1 MGQQGVKAF
10 LVVCQTEIDRVVK
23 VRYVTV
29 LTMMTTSGAGTDSDN
44 AMPAAED
51 RIFVFLSV
59 CLSESMRAWLGSS
72 FSKLPAPLQVRW
84 DLTPAAQS
92 GVFCSETLGIEYNS

>member
-1 MGQQGVKAF
+1 MGQQVVKAF

-44 AMPAAED
+44 AMPAG
-51 RIFVFLSV
+51 R
-59 CLSESMRAWLGSS
+59 
-72 FSKLPAPLQVRW
+72 
-84 DLTPAAQS
+84 
-92 GVFCSETLGIEYNS
+92 